1 MSLRK
6 NIEFSNNVAEKIR
19 KTENPQIFF
28 AYLMILAGINVKQR
42 QQIMNDVSLL
52 RYYAI
57 AFVTKN
63 TLRHENLEIPEF
75 YGDVAANFAVTN
87 FIRDYF
93 DEEDIFSD
101 KTDKRQFDHI
111 TKLETIDT
119 LANFLKSKEVFAT
132 FAKFLSFGKFILNVG
147 INNKMSDSILEDT
160 FEAVIHAIYMSTD
173 DGYGGGFRYVQNFVY
188 NLLNKFDYKSKLNTK
203 EDILLLDPITLVKNM
218 FIDKFTKSFI
228 DMNSTPFEVAKKNK
242 TFNIVY
248 RIEVTSPDD
257 KSNKKYIK
265 FNLPMSKDTKQN
277 SAKKQAARKFY
288 DKYIRDKENYLE
300 DLIRDFQIPDIFMKK
315 ISEIDDISGVDKQ
328 IEQQKEPQQEAYQ
341 VQDFDQL
348 EDDIYQKQPS
358 ILQSNLNL
366 LSGDDEKSNV
376 MYTQQELSHFI
387 QPDFDDNTQ
396 NDGQYGDDFD
406 DDFGGDDFDNNGERY
421 GDFDDFIN

>member
-1 MSLRK
+1 
-6 NIEFSNNVAEKIR
+6 
-19 KTENPQIFF
+19 
-28 AYLMILAGINVKQR
+28 
-42 QQIMNDVSLL
+42 
-52 RYYAI
+52 
-57 AFVTKN
+57 
-63 TLRHENLEIPEF
+63 
-75 YGDVAANFAVTN
+75 
-87 FIRDYF
+87 
-93 DEEDIFSD
+93 
-101 KTDKRQFDHI
+101 
-111 TKLETIDT
+111 
-119 LANFLKSKEVFAT
+119 
-132 FAKFLSFGKFILNVG
+132 
-147 INNKMSDSILEDT
+147 MSDSILEDT

-265 FNLPMSKDTKQN
+265 FNLPMSKDTMQN
-277 SAKKQAARKFY
+277 SAKTQAARKFY